1 MWLRA
6 LDTATMPKVAHPL
19 HNCNGIIA
27 KQAALRIR
35 NVCVAADSVR
45 QALFSGLDIKLHN
58 IWLADHFDQNR
69 LPALHFG

>member
-19 HNCNGIIA
+19 HNCNGMIA

-35 NVCVAADSVR
+35 NVCVAADSVS
-45 QALFSGLDIKLHN
+45 QALFSGLDID